1 MIGFHQKELQKN
13 LKNNNI
19 NLPTIFI
26 NPVYVKSIYMTL
38 EELRKEDH
46 EDEKDEEEKEEHES
60 KEKSFD
66 EALIETLS
74 TLTEHVKALSDS
86 QAELESKVEKALY
99 EEPKTQLN
107 IKPKESDSED
117 IGADVTV
124 PDTLQSNSVQAG
136 LDDDKSGQDKP
147 EGDDSGLAMQQKAN
161 FDFTTETPRPS
172 ASVENINKSADVE
185 LNMVLKDARSQGY
198 EGLSHVAKRILAGD
212 YGSPDTTQD
221 NGGYY

>member
-1 MIGFHQKELQKN
+1 
-13 LKNNNI
+13 
-19 NLPTIFI
+19 
-26 NPVYVKSIYMTL
+26 MTL
-38 EELRKEDH
+38 EELRKQ
-46 EDEKDEEEKEEHES
+46 DESEENKEEEEDDTKKSSNER
-60 KEKSFD
+60 SFD

-86 QAELESKVEKALY
+86 QFELEERIEKALY
-99 EEPKTQLN
+99 EEPKTQLDLT
-107 IKPKESDSED
+107 PSGTADAED
-117 IGADVTV
+117 VGADVTV
-124 PDTLQSNSVQAG
+124 PDTFQSNSVQAG
-136 LDDDKSGQDKP
+136 FDDDKSGQDKP

-185 LNMVLKDARSQGY
+185 LNMVLKDARSNGY
-198 EGLSHVAKRILAGD
+198 EGLSHVARRILAGD

>member
-1 MIGFHQKELQKN
+1 
-13 LKNNNI
+13 
-19 NLPTIFI
+19 
-26 NPVYVKSIYMTL
+26 MTL
-38 EELRKEDH
+38 EELRKQDESDENKD
-46 EDEKDEEEKEEHES
+46 EDEDDTKKSSNER
-60 KEKSFD
+60 SFD

-86 QAELESKVEKALY
+86 QFELEERIEKALY
-99 EEPKTQLN
+99 EEPKTQLDLT
-107 IKPKESDSED
+107 PSGTADAED
-117 IGADVTV
+117 VGADVTV
-124 PDTLQSNSVQAG
+124 PDTFQSNSVQAG

-172 ASVENINKSADVE
+172 ASVENINKSANVE
-185 LNMVLKDARSQGY
+185 LNMVLKDARSNGY
-198 EGLSHVAKRILAGD
+198 EGLSHVARRILAGD

>member
-1 MIGFHQKELQKN
+1 
-13 LKNNNI
+13 
-19 NLPTIFI
+19 
-26 NPVYVKSIYMTL
+26 MTL

-46 EDEKDEEEKEEHES
+46 EDENKEEEKEGHEKKAS
-60 KEKSFD
+60 NERSFD

-86 QAELESKVEKALY
+86 QFELEERIEKALY
-99 EEPKTQLN
+99 EEPKTQLDLQ
-107 IKPKESDSED
+107 PKESDSED
-117 IGADVTV
+117 IGADVVV

-185 LNMVLKDARSQGY
+185 LNMVLKDARSNGY
-198 EGLSHVAKRILAGD
+198 EGLSHVARRILAGD
-212 YGSPDTTQD
+212 YGSPDTTQN

>member
-1 MIGFHQKELQKN
+1 
-13 LKNNNI
+13 
-19 NLPTIFI
+19 
-26 NPVYVKSIYMTL
+26 MTL
-38 EELRKEDH
+38 EELRKETEEDH
-46 EDEKDEEEKEEHES
+46 EVKSKDEEEDK
-60 KEKSFD
+60 KANKSFD

-74 TLTEHVKALSDS
+74 TLTEHVKALSES
-86 QAELESKVEKALY
+86 QASLEDRVEKALF

-107 IKPKESDSED
+107 IKPKESDNED

-147 EGDDSGLAMQQKAN
+147 EGDKAGLAMQQKAN

-185 LNMVLKDARSQGY
+185 LNMVLKDARSQGF
-198 EGLSHVAKRILAGD
+198 EGLSQVARKILAGD
-212 YGSPDTTQD
+212 YGSPDTTTN

>member
-1 MIGFHQKELQKN
+1 
-13 LKNNNI
+13 
-19 NLPTIFI
+19 
-26 NPVYVKSIYMTL
+26 MTL
-38 EELRKEDH
+38 EELRKQDN
-46 EDEKDEEEKEEHES
+46 EEENEEEEDDTKKS
-60 KEKSFD
+60 SNERSFD

-86 QAELESKVEKALY
+86 QFELEERIEKALY
-99 EEPKTQLN
+99 EEPKTQLDLT
-107 IKPKESDSED
+107 PSGTADAED
-117 IGADVTV
+117 VGADVVV

-147 EGDDSGLAMQQKAN
+147 LGDKGGLAMQQKAN

-185 LNMVLKDARSQGY
+185 LNMVLKDARSNGY

-212 YGSPDTTQD
+212 YGSPETTQQ

>member
-1 MIGFHQKELQKN
+1 
-13 LKNNNI
+13 
-19 NLPTIFI
+19 
-26 NPVYVKSIYMTL
+26 MTL
-38 EELRKEDH
+38 EELRKQ
-46 EDEKDEEEKEEHES
+46 DESEENKEEEEDDTKKSSNER
-60 KEKSFD
+60 SFD

-86 QAELESKVEKALY
+86 QFELEERIEKALY
-99 EEPKTQLN
+99 EEPKTQLDLT
-107 IKPKESDSED
+107 PSGTADAED
-117 IGADVTV
+117 VGADVTV
-124 PDTLQSNSVQAG
+124 PDTFQSNSVQAG

-185 LNMVLKDARSQGY
+185 LNMVLKDARSNGY
-198 EGLSHVAKRILAGD
+198 EGLSHVARRILAGD

>member
-1 MIGFHQKELQKN
+1 MIG
-13 LKNNNI
+13 LKLKTINI

-26 NPVYVKSIYMTL
+26 NPLHLKSIYMTL

-46 EDEKDEEEKEEHES
+46 EDEEKEEKEEDETES

-99 EEPKTQLN
+99 EEKDAQLN

-117 IGADVTV
+117 IGAEVTA
-124 PDTLQSNSVQAG
+124 PDTYQSNSVQAG
-136 LDDDKSGQDKP
+136 LDDDKSGEDKP
-147 EGDDSGLAMQQKAN
+147 ESDDKGLAMQQKAN

-172 ASVENINKSADVE
+172 ASVENVNKSADVE
-185 LNMVLKDARSQGY
+185 LNMVLKDARAQGY
-198 EGLSHVAKRILAGD
+198 EGLSTVAKRILAGD
-212 YGSPDTTQD
+212 YGSPSEND
-221 NGGYY
+221 GGIY

>member
-1 MIGFHQKELQKN
+1 MIGLRLKL

-26 NPVYVKSIYMTL
+26 KPLYVKSIYMTL

-46 EDEKDEEEKEEHES
+46 EEEQDEEKEDETES

-147 EGDDSGLAMQQKAN
+147 ESDDSGLAMQQKAN

-212 YGSPDTTQD
+212 YGSPETTQQ

>member
-1 MIGFHQKELQKN
+1 
-13 LKNNNI
+13 
-19 NLPTIFI
+19 
-26 NPVYVKSIYMTL
+26 MTL
-38 EELRKEDH
+38 EELRKQD
-46 EDEKDEEEKEEHES
+46 DEEENDEEKKEDTKKSSNER
-60 KEKSFD
+60 SFD

-86 QAELESKVEKALY
+86 QFELEERIEKALY
-99 EEPKTQLN
+99 EEPETQLDLQ
-107 IKPKESDSED
+107 PKESDSED
-117 IGADVTV
+117 IGADVVV

-147 EGDDSGLAMQQKAN
+147 QGDKSGLAMQQKAN

-185 LNMVLKDARSQGY
+185 LNMVLKDARSNGY
-198 EGLSHVAKRILAGD
+198 EGLSHVARRILAGD
-212 YGSPDTTQD
+212 YGSPATTQD

>member
-1 MIGFHQKELQKN
+1 
-13 LKNNNI
+13 
-19 NLPTIFI
+19 
-26 NPVYVKSIYMTL
+26 MTL
-38 EELRKEDH
+38 EELRKQDN
-46 EDEKDEEEKEEHES
+46 EEENEEEEDDTKKS
-60 KEKSFD
+60 SNERSFD

-86 QAELESKVEKALY
+86 QANLEERVEKALF
-99 EEPKTQLN
+99 EEPKTQLDLT
-107 IKPKESDSED
+107 PSGTADAED
-117 IGADVTV
+117 VGADVVV

-147 EGDDSGLAMQQKAN
+147 LGDKGGLAMQQKAN

-185 LNMVLKDARSQGY
+185 LNMVLKDARSNGY
-198 EGLSHVAKRILAGD
+198 EGLSHVARRILAGD

>member
-1 MIGFHQKELQKN
+1 
-13 LKNNNI
+13 
-19 NLPTIFI
+19 
-26 NPVYVKSIYMTL
+26 MTL

-46 EDEKDEEEKEEHES
+46 EDEEDEEEEEGQ
-60 KEKSFD
+60 EKKASNEQSFD

-74 TLTEHVKALSDS
+74 TLTEHVKAISDS
-86 QAELESKVEKALY
+86 QANLEERVEKALF
-99 EEPKTQLN
+99 EEPKTQLDLQ
-107 IKPKESDSED
+107 PKESDSED
-117 IGADVTV
+117 IGADVVV

-147 EGDDSGLAMQQKAN
+147 ESDDKGLAMQQKAN

-212 YGSPDTTQD
+212 YGSPETTTN

>member
-1 MIGFHQKELQKN
+1 
-13 LKNNNI
+13 
-19 NLPTIFI
+19 
-26 NPVYVKSIYMTL
+26 MTL
-38 EELRKEDH
+38 EELRKQD
-46 EDEKDEEEKEEHES
+46 DEEENDEEKKEDTKKSSNER
-60 KEKSFD
+60 SFD

-86 QAELESKVEKALY
+86 QFELEERIEKALY
-99 EEPKTQLN
+99 EEPETQLDLQ
-107 IKPKESDSED
+107 PKESDSED
-117 IGADVTV
+117 IGADVVV

-147 EGDDSGLAMQQKAN
+147 QGDKSGLAMQQKAN

-185 LNMVLKDARSQGY
+185 LNMVLKDARSQGF
-198 EGLSHVAKRILAGD
+198 EGLSHVARRILAGD
-212 YGSPDTTQD
+212 YGSPETTQN

>member
-1 MIGFHQKELQKN
+1 MLIQY
-13 LKNNNI
+13 I
-19 NLPTIFI
+19 
-26 NPVYVKSIYMTL
+26 MTL
-38 EELRKEDH
+38 EELRKENEDDY
-46 EDEKDEEEKEEHES
+46 EDEKDEDEDEEHQS

-74 TLTEHVKALSDS
+74 TLTEHVKAISDS
-86 QAELESKVEKALY
+86 QFELEEKVNKALY
-99 EEPKTQLN
+99 EEPKTQLDLT
-107 IKPKESDSED
+107 PSGTADAED
-117 IGADVTV
+117 VGADVTV
-124 PDTLQSNSVQAG
+124 PDTYQSNSVQAG
-136 LDDDKSGQDKP
+136 LDDDKSGEDKP

-185 LNMVLKDARSQGY
+185 LNMVLKDARAQGY

-212 YGSPDTTQD
+212 YGSPETTQE

>member
-1 MIGFHQKELQKN
+1 
-13 LKNNNI
+13 
-19 NLPTIFI
+19 
-26 NPVYVKSIYMTL
+26 MTL

-46 EDEKDEEEKEEHES
+46 EDEKDEEEDEKHES

-86 QAELESKVEKALY
+86 QANLEARVEKALF
-99 EEPKTQLN
+99 EEPKAQLN

-147 EGDDSGLAMQQKAN
+147 ESDDKGLAMQQKAN

-185 LNMVLKDARSQGY
+185 LNMVLKDARSNGY

-212 YGSPDTTQD
+212 YGSPDTTHD

>member
-1 MIGFHQKELQKN
+1 MLN
-13 LKNNNI
+13 
-19 NLPTIFI
+19 
-26 NPVYVKSIYMTL
+26 SMYMTL
-38 EELRKEDH
+38 EELRKETPK
-46 EDEKDEEEKEEHES
+46 ENEEEDDKEK
-60 KEKSFD
+60 KEANKSFD

-86 QAELESKVEKALY
+86 QASLEERVEKALF
-99 EEPKTQLN
+99 EEPKTQLDLT
-107 IKPKESDSED
+107 PSGTADAED
-117 IGADVTV
+117 VGADVVV

-147 EGDDSGLAMQQKAN
+147 EGDKAGLAMQQKAN

-185 LNMVLKDARSQGY
+185 LNMVLKDARSQGF
-198 EGLSHVAKRILAGD
+198 EGLSQVARKILAGD
-212 YGSPDTTQD
+212 YGSPDTTTN

>member
-1 MIGFHQKELQKN
+1 
-13 LKNNNI
+13 
-19 NLPTIFI
+19 
-26 NPVYVKSIYMTL
+26 MTL
-38 EELRKEDH
+38 EELRKETEEDH
-46 EDEKDEEEKEEHES
+46 EVKSKDEEEDK
-60 KEKSFD
+60 KANKSFD

-74 TLTEHVKALSDS
+74 TLTEHVKALSES
-86 QAELESKVEKALY
+86 QASLEDRVEKALF

-107 IKPKESDSED
+107 IKPKESDNED

-147 EGDDSGLAMQQKAN
+147 EGDKAGLAMQQKAN

-185 LNMVLKDARSQGY
+185 LNMVLKDARSQGF
-198 EGLSHVAKRILAGD
+198 EGLSHVARRILAGD
-212 YGSPDTTQD
+212 YGSPETTQN

>member
-1 MIGFHQKELQKN
+1 MLIQY
-13 LKNNNI
+13 I
-19 NLPTIFI
+19 
-26 NPVYVKSIYMTL
+26 MTL
-38 EELRKEDH
+38 EELRKQDD
-46 EDEKDEEEKEEHES
+46 EDEHDKEEDKEGHEKKAS
-60 KEKSFD
+60 NEQSFD
-66 EALIETLS
+66 EALIEPLS

-86 QAELESKVEKALY
+86 QFELEERIEKALY
-99 EEPKTQLN
+99 EEPKTQLDLQ
-107 IKPKESDSED
+107 PKESDSED
-117 IGADVTV
+117 IGADVVV

-185 LNMVLKDARSQGY
+185 LNMVLKDARSNGY
-198 EGLSHVAKRILAGD
+198 EGLSHVARRILAGD

>member
-1 MIGFHQKELQKN
+1 
-13 LKNNNI
+13 
-19 NLPTIFI
+19 
-26 NPVYVKSIYMTL
+26 MTL
-38 EELRKEDH
+38 EELRKQD
-46 EDEKDEEEKEEHES
+46 DEEEKNKEEDEENTKKS
-60 KEKSFD
+60 SNERSFD

-86 QAELESKVEKALY
+86 QFELEERIEKALY
-99 EEPKTQLN
+99 EEPETQLDLQ
-107 IKPKESDSED
+107 PKESDSED
-117 IGADVTV
+117 IGADVVV

-147 EGDDSGLAMQQKAN
+147 EGDKAGLAMQQKAN

-185 LNMVLKDARSQGY
+185 LNMVLKDARSQGF
-198 EGLSHVAKRILAGD
+198 EGLSQVARKILAGD
-212 YGSPDTTQD
+212 YGSPDTTTN

>member
-1 MIGFHQKELQKN
+1 
-13 LKNNNI
+13 
-19 NLPTIFI
+19 
-26 NPVYVKSIYMTL
+26 MTL
-38 EELRKEDH
+38 EELRKQD
-46 EDEKDEEEKEEHES
+46 DEEEKNKEEDEEDTKKS
-60 KEKSFD
+60 SNERSFD

-86 QAELESKVEKALY
+86 QFELEERIEKALY
-99 EEPKTQLN
+99 EEPETQLDLQ
-107 IKPKESDSED
+107 PKESDSED
-117 IGADVTV
+117 IGADVVV

-147 EGDDSGLAMQQKAN
+147 QGDKSGLAMQQKAN

-185 LNMVLKDARSQGY
+185 LNMVLKDARSQGF
-198 EGLSHVAKRILAGD
+198 EGLSQVARKILAGD
-212 YGSPDTTQD
+212 YGSPDTTTN

>member
-1 MIGFHQKELQKN
+1 M
-13 LKNNNI
+13 
-19 NLPTIFI
+19 
-26 NPVYVKSIYMTL
+26 YMTL
-38 EELRKEDH
+38 EELRKETPK
-46 EDEKDEEEKEEHES
+46 ENEEEDDKEK
-60 KEKSFD
+60 KEANKSFD

-86 QAELESKVEKALY
+86 QASLEERVEKALF
-99 EEPKTQLN
+99 EEPKTQLDLT
-107 IKPKESDSED
+107 PSGTADAED
-117 IGADVTV
+117 VGADVVV

-147 EGDDSGLAMQQKAN
+147 EGDKAGLAMQQKAN

-185 LNMVLKDARSQGY
+185 LNMVLKDARSQGF
-198 EGLSHVAKRILAGD
+198 EGLSHVARRILAGD
-212 YGSPDTTQD
+212 YGSPETTQN

>member
-1 MIGFHQKELQKN
+1 
-13 LKNNNI
+13 
-19 NLPTIFI
+19 
-26 NPVYVKSIYMTL
+26 MTL

-46 EDEKDEEEKEEHES
+46 EEDEDEEEEEGQ
-60 KEKSFD
+60 EKKASNEQSFD

-74 TLTEHVKALSDS
+74 TLTEHVKAISDS
-86 QAELESKVEKALY
+86 QANLEERVEKALF
-99 EEPKTQLN
+99 EESETQLDLQ
-107 IKPKESDSED
+107 PKESDSED

-147 EGDDSGLAMQQKAN
+147 ESDDKGLSMQQKAN

-185 LNMVLKDARSQGY
+185 LNMVLKDARSNGY

-212 YGSPDTTQD
+212 YGSPETTQQ